1 MQLATL
7 AGGCFWCLEAVFNDL
22 EGVESVRSGYMGG
35 AKADPTYEEV
45 CTGNTGHA
53 EVVQVA
59 FDPSVVSYE
68 DLLGVFFATHDPTT
82 PDRQGND
89 VGTQYR
95 SAIFH
100 HSPAQKAA
108 AEAVIANLQREK
120 VFGKPIVTQVAEAA
134 AFYPAEAYHQ
144 RYFER
149 VGAANP
155 YCTYVI
161 EPKVSKFRKRY
172 VDRLKRSS
180 KEAQ

>member
-1 MQLATL
+1 MQIATL
-7 AGGCFWCLEAVFNDL
+7 AGGCFWCLEAVYNEL
-22 EGVESVRSGYMGG
+22 NGVESVRSGYMGG
-35 AKADPTYEEV
+35 KKADPTYEEV
-45 CTGNTGHA
+45 CGGNTGHA

-59 FDPSVVSYE
+59 FDPSAVSYE

-82 PDRQGND
+82 LDRQGND
-89 VGTQYR
+89 VGSQYR
-95 SAIFH
+95 SAIFYQ
-100 HSPAQKAA
+100 SPAQKAA
-108 AEAVIANLQREK
+108 AESMIAQLEKEK
-120 VFGKPIVTQVAEAA
+120 VFSRPIVTQLAEAT

-172 VDRLKRSS
+172 VDRLKRAS